1 MALPSALVKIN
12 GEDTNSFLER
22 LSLTMS
28 PFQDADAVYNQL
40 FYSPPNNLQGQAN
53 LFRFGAW
60 MFGFPSDAFTYQLA
74 NGSTA
79 VYDNLASANIDFSGI
94 TDGPSLFRAV
104 EVQLNGDVST
114 LLSRR
119 DLLDEEPLERR
130 QSLSGNM
137 VGYPTPYVAHS
148 EGAYTAGFFPT
159 TKVAVLTMSAFA
171 SSNPNST
178 TDQAEMQAV
187 IAKFLSQCKITG
199 STYLIVDLSANGG
212 GSVFSG
218 YDAFKQLFPTMVPY
232 GGSRMRTTPFVD
244 YLGNV
249 FSSAG
254 VYNKTVSP
262 EWQIQS
268 ALDKDLKKFPT
279 WSDMGGP
286 FRIYGDNFLAI
297 TRANLSD
304 PIMTSGFSVSG
315 YLNKPTIPAQV
326 FDPKNIVVLYDGG
339 CGSTCAI
346 FAEFMKTQGGVR
358 SSESIS

>member
-1 MALPSALVKIN
+1 
-12 GEDTNSFLER
+12 
-22 LSLTMS
+22 MS

-40 FYSPPNNLQGQAN
+40 FYSPPNNLQGQAS
-53 LFRFGAW
+53 LFRLGAW
-60 MFGFPSDAFTYQLA
+60 KFGFSSDIFTYQFA

-79 VYDNLASANIDFSGI
+79 VYDNFAAANIDFSGI
-94 TDGPSLFRAV
+94 TDGPSLFQAL
-104 EVQLNGDVST
+104 EVYPNSDVTT
-114 LLSRR
+114 LLSKR
-119 DLLDEEPLERR
+119 DLPAEEPIERR
-130 QSLSGNM
+130 QSPSSTM

-148 EGAYTAGFFPT
+148 EGFYTAGFFLT
-159 TKVAVLTMSAFA
+159 TKVAVLTMTAFT
-171 SSNPNST
+171 STNENST

-218 YDAFKQLFPTMVPY
+218 YDAFKQLFPTIVPY

-249 FSSAG
+249 FSAAG
-254 VYNKTVSP
+254 IYNKTVQP
-262 EWQIQS
+262 VWQIQS

-286 FRIYGDNFLAI
+286 FRFYGDNFLAI

-315 YLNKPTIPAQV
+315 YLNKLTIPAQV
-326 FDPKNIVVLYDGG
+326 FDPKNVVVLYDGG

-358 SSESIS
+358 SSESVS